1 MRKINKKIEF
11 KIAADGSSA
20 SGKTTGG
27 KLIAKKL
34 KMKFLSSGALY
45 RFCALKT
52 LENKNTYNVKFI
64 NKIAN
69 SITLKKLQNKKLYS
83 PEVAKLSSI
92 IAKKPYVRK
101 ALKGFQKNFI
111 KKSKLVVVEGRDI
124 GSKIMPNAD
133 LKLFFTCSTKE
144 KAKRRLKEFKS
155 LNKKITLKQVEKALI
170 QRDKEDT
177 KRKISPL
184 IMTKNAV
191 LVDTTKLTIKQMEAK
206 LTNLVKNSIKKNMEI
221 YKDLSSPASQQFEKL
236 LNSQLSKNKIEEGKI
251 IEGKITKITDK
262 YVFLFIPGLKS
273 EPVIDINEM
282 KMIGMQD
289 KVVEGAEV
297 SVLLEK
303 IEDKNGDVVVSAQ
316 KAQKIKGWYELE
328 KAYEDNQSINGK
340 ITSKCKGGVIVEHIE
355 TGSLMFCPGSQISDK
370 PMKSVDHL
378 IGVEQ
383 KFAIIKLDK
392 VRGNACV
399 SRRQIVSSHK
409 KEDKAKIIEKFKVGD
424 IIKDAVVK
432 GYSSFGCFFE
442 VNNEIDVL
450 VHLQEIS
457 YSRVNHPD
465 EIFNIGEKHDLKVIS
480 IDMEKLQIG
489 CSIKQ
494 LSPDPFEHIS
504 NYEIGKPYKVKVV
517 KITDYGCFCELE
529 PGLSTL
535 LHSSEIS
542 WTKKNISPKKLFKV
556 GDQIDCV
563 ITEIDKDKRRVA
575 ISHRLTNENPYTTL
589 ENKYPVGSD
598 IDGVVT
604 SANEYALY
612 VKLGDFDID
621 GFLHSNDLSYS
632 GKPEDELKK
641 HKKGEKLKVRVL
653 EIKKEEQ
660 KVRVGLKQLEK
671 DPFDFFKGKKVN
683 DIITVQVV
691 SSDSKGLMVKPEG
704 CDLEFLIKKSQIAVS
719 AADAR
724 PSRFVGGERID
735 SAIAEINFDKRKVN
749 LSIKLLEELQNKEAV
764 DKFSSPLSGKN
775 LPFSSL
781 SEKLD
786 DKKKKE
792 TE

>member
-1 MRKINKKIEF
+1 
-11 KIAADGSSA
+11 
-20 SGKTTGG
+20 
-27 KLIAKKL
+27 
-34 KMKFLSSGALY
+34 
-45 RFCALKT
+45 
-52 LENKNTYNVKFI
+52 
-64 NKIAN
+64 
-69 SITLKKLQNKKLYS
+69 
-83 PEVAKLSSI
+83 
-92 IAKKPYVRK
+92 
-101 ALKGFQKNFI
+101 
-111 KKSKLVVVEGRDI
+111 
-124 GSKIMPNAD
+124 
-133 LKLFFTCSTKE
+133 
-144 KAKRRLKEFKS
+144 
-155 LNKKITLKQVEKALI
+155 
-170 QRDKEDT
+170 
-177 KRKISPL
+177 
-184 IMTKNAV
+184 
-191 LVDTTKLTIKQMEAK
+191 
-206 LTNLVKNSIKKNMEI
+206 MEI
-221 YKDLSSPASQQFEKL
+221 YKDLSSPASQHFEKL

-251 IEGKITKITDK
+251 VEGKITKITDK

-289 KVVEGAEV
+289 KVVEGATV

-303 IEDKNGDVVVSAQ
+303 IEDKNGDVLVSAQ

-340 ITSKCKGGVIVEHIE
+340 ITSKCKGGVIVEHLE

-370 PMKSVDHL
+370 PMKNIDHL

-392 VRGNACV
+392 IRGNACV

-504 NYEIGKPYKVKVV
+504 NYETGKPYNVKVV

-556 GDQIDCV
+556 GDTIQCV

-575 ISHRLTNENPYTTL
+575 ISHRLTTENPYTTL

-612 VKLGDFDID
+612 VKLSDFDID

-683 DIITVQVV
+683 DVITVQVI
-691 SSDSKGLMVKPEG
+691 SSNSKGLMVKPEG

-735 SAIAEINFDKRKVN
+735 SAVAEINFDKRKVN